1 MGLATLE
8 SRSCQAFISSVMD
21 SKGFV
26 PRMVNITCLE
36 LNQLIT
42 IKHDDIQLHTLP
54 ILSRSMASTFY
65 GLVHFYLYLVLLLM
79 TRCDT
84 ISCTLVLLCSC
95 TYL

>member
-8 SRSCQAFISSVMD
+8 SRSCLDFISSVMH

-42 IKHDDIQLHTLP
+42 IKQEDIQLHTLP
-54 ILSRSMASTFY
+54 VLPWSKASTFY
-65 GLVHFYLYLVLLLM
+65 GLVHFYSYLVLLLM

-84 ISCTLVLLCSC
+84 IFCSLVLSCSC
-95 TYL
+95 T

>member
-8 SRSCQAFISSVMD
+8 SRSCQDFISSVMD

-36 LNQLIT
+36 LNQLIM
-42 IKHDDIQLHTLP
+42 IKKKDIQLHTLP
-54 ILSRSMASTFY
+54 VLFWSKASTFY
-65 GLVHFYLYLVLLLM
+65 GLVHIHSYHVLLLM

-84 ISCTLVLLCSC
+84 ISCTLVLSCSC